1 MAAKAKVVEAVPE
14 EIAKPACL
22 ASGKGWSCK
31 RPGNF
36 ALGLCHAHYQQQ
48 RRGEP
53 LRPIRAR
60 GGLVLLNSGTRVT
73 QQAADALEKR
83 AKELKLPVYQV
94 IARILEEWAALDRKE
109 RASFA
114 GLEDPRREDG

>member
-1 MAAKAKVVEAVPE
+1 MAAKAKQIEVVPE

-22 ASGKGWSCK
+22 ASGKGWACK

-53 LRPIRAR
+53 LRPVRAR
-60 GGLVLLNSGTRVT
+60 GGLVRVGAGERVSSETAETLTR
-73 QQAADALEKR
+73 R
-83 AKELKLPVYQV
+83 AKELKIPVYQV
-94 IARILEEWAALDRKE
+94 IARILEEWAALNVKQ

-114 GLEDPRREDG
+114 GLDDPRREDE